1 MKKQTVSYDTLAKT
15 FDDSLNVL
23 DYLETYGDIAPIPIA
38 CLKKYIGY
46 VDQQVTAIMK
56 DITVTAEIKPAK
68 GDYKKVELA
77 LYGSYGKKMA
87 EALNWK
93 GYIPCVS
100 YPDFVLPTSQIYDI
114 AYLFDYICCYIND
127 SLHKKNIPN
136 NKDISIKAKN
146 LYDLLAFSSSCAT
159 GIGNTRAKKEIMASL
174 GKARYD
180 YKHILDNNQAGYDNF
195 IVADNSQRCY
205 HCNNLLQVCVA
216 IIDIVYRIYQNENI
230 SLAKCENCG
239 HYYLAEH
246 ASSKY
251 CDRIYIDGKTCRE
264 YKKAV
269 QTKESG
275 RHLQSNQKQEE
286 ANIKKALRD
295 AFKPNSAQDTP
306 KQISAKKAYDIFMAV
321 SAKRQNDPDYGA
333 LLLNCK
339 SYIILRDYRG
349 LYEWL
354 SREEV

>member
-1 MKKQTVSYDTLAKT
+1 MKKQTVSYDILAKT
-15 FDDSLNVL
+15 FDNSLNVL

-38 CLKKYIGY
+38 YLKKYIGY

-56 DITVTAEIKPAK
+56 DITVTTTLKPVE
-68 GDYKKVELA
+68 GDYRKVALE
-77 LYGSYGKKMA
+77 LYGSYGKKLA
-87 EALNWK
+87 EALDWK

-100 YPDFVLPTSQIYDI
+100 PPDFALPTSQIYDI
-114 AYLFDYICCYIND
+114 GYLFDYICCYIND
-127 SLHKKNIPN
+127 SLNKKNIPN

-146 LYDLLAFSSSCAT
+146 LYDLLTFFSSCAT
-159 GIGNTRAKKEIMASL
+159 GIGNTRTKKEIMVSL

-195 IVADNSQRCY
+195 IVADMCY
-205 HCNNLLQVCVA
+205 RCNNLLQVCAA

-230 SLAKCENCG
+230 SSARCENCG

-251 CDRIYIDGKTCRE
+251 CNRIYIDGKTCKE

-275 RHLQSNQKQEE
+275 RHLQSDQKQEE
-286 ANIKKALRD
+286 ADMKKALRT
-295 AFKPNSAQDTP
+295 AFKPNGKQDTP
-306 KQISAKKAYDIFMAV
+306 KQIEARKAYEAFMIM
-321 SAKRQNDPDYGA
+321 SAQQKDNPNYGT
-333 LLLNCK
+333 LLLRSK
-339 SYIILRDYRG
+339 SYIMLKDYRG